1 MMEPHLNDTSPSG
14 EPRWMG
20 RVERMLGALAAH
32 NHQRPVVALL
42 LALLLA
48 VGGGL
53 LARGL
58 HLNAN
63 LVDLLPSSFESVQD
77 LRELEQRFGA
87 LGWVAVMGEGG
98 DAESLKRFADDLA
111 PKLEALPGI
120 RFVEVQRPG
129 AFFRDRA
136 LYFLSEADLR
146 EVHRRLEARLKWEQA
161 RANPL
166 YVPLVDETPPS
177 LDFSD
182 LEAKY
187 AGGAGLRMSSSQ
199 GDYYLDADQRRV
211 VLLAKPDTTS
221 ADLGFSRKVTDE
233 VRGLLASE
241 DLSKYGPGF
250 KAAITGT
257 FQKKLDQQ
265 KQIARDIGVASALA
279 TALMLLYLLFHF
291 RSALAVGMVLTP
303 VGAGLAWTYGL
314 VALAFGE
321 VNLLTGFLGAILGG
335 LGVEHG
341 IHLLGRYLHL
351 RGEGRTSVDAT
362 RESFTHTGGAAL
374 VSALVAALT
383 FFVLGTSRFR
393 AFHEFGIIAGVGM
406 VVLIAAYV
414 LVLPAMLGLASRLG
428 WKPRRASVTTSR
440 SPMGN
445 MLLRR
450 RNLVAGVSAVMLL
463 GLLSQTGRVRFD
475 FDFGSLEDQDL
486 PSFVLDREVNR
497 LIGYSQS
504 PVVVLTRTP
513 EEEQAMVERLH
524 ARQRERGADSTID
537 FVASLS
543 SLVPADQPQ
552 KQRVLQDIGTLLE
565 RVPMDRLDARQRE
578 QVAALREQ
586 AASPPFTRADLPPSV
601 RQQFVGREGKP
612 GGFVMVYPSVDQSD
626 GKAVR
631 ALARE
636 IRGVG
641 TPDGT
646 RVSAAG
652 ESMVMADILDMVTHE
667 APLILGGT
675 TLAVLLA
682 MWLTLGGLR
691 IALLCMAPTV
701 VSLVALL
708 GLMPLLGLEFNYLNI
723 LVIPI
728 LIGTTVD
735 AGVHLLTRLSSPGND
750 FVSVYSETGKAIC
763 GGLLTSAMGFGALFL
778 ADHPGLNSIGAL
790 ANLGFATNLLVMLV
804 AFPALLLMLSQRR
817 LRRHP
822 VRKDTQESKPPRRT
836 ERGEPTHA
844 N

>member
-1 MMEPHLNDTSPSG
+1 MGAHPNDTTPPG

-20 RVERMLGALAAH
+20 RVERALGAMAAH
-32 NHQRPVVALL
+32 NHRRPVVALL

-48 VGGGL
+48 ATGGFF
-53 LARGL
+53 ARGL

-63 LVDLLPSSFESVQD
+63 LVDLLPSSFQSVQD
-77 LRELEQRFGA
+77 LRELERRFGA
-87 LGWVAVMGEGG
+87 LGWVAVVGEGA
-98 DAESLKRFADDLA
+98 DPESLKRFADDLA

-120 RFVEVQRPG
+120 RFVESQRPG

-136 LYFLSEADLR
+136 LYFLSEEDLR
-146 EVHRRLEARLKWEQA
+146 EVHRRLEARLQWEQQQ
-161 RANPL
+161 ANPL
-166 YVPLVDETPPS
+166 YVPLVEEEPPS

-187 AGGAGLRMSSSQ
+187 AGGAGQRLSTRE
-199 GDYYLDADQRRV
+199 GDYYLDEGQRRI

-233 VRGLLASE
+233 VRGLLAAQ
-241 DLSKYGPGF
+241 DLSKYGAGF
-250 KAAITGT
+250 KVGITGT

-265 KQIARDIGVASALA
+265 QQIARDIGMASAVA
-279 TALMLLYLLFHF
+279 TTLMLLYLLFHF
-291 RSALAVGMVLTP
+291 RSALAVGLVLTP

-314 VALAFGE
+314 VALVFGE

-335 LGVEHG
+335 LGLEHG

-351 RGEGRTSVDAT
+351 RGEGHTSESST
-362 RESFTHTGGAAL
+362 RASFTHTGGAAL

-393 AFHEFGIIAGVGM
+393 AFREFGVIAGVGM

-414 LVLPAMLGLASRLG
+414 LVLPALLGLASRWG
-428 WKPRRASVTTSR
+428 WTPRRASVTTAR
-440 SPMGN
+440 APMGHL
-445 MLLRR
+445 LLRR
-450 RNLVAGVSAVMLL
+450 RHVVTAVSAVLLL

-486 PSFVLDREVNR
+486 PSFTLDREVNR

-504 PVVVLTRTP
+504 PVVVLTQSP
-513 EEEQAMVERLH
+513 EEEQAMVERLQ
-524 ARQRERGADSTID
+524 ARQRERGKDSTID

-543 SLVPADQPQ
+543 SLVPEDQPR
-552 KQRVLQDIGTLLE
+552 KQRVLQDISRLLE
-565 RVPMDRLDARQRE
+565 RVPEDGLEARQRA
-578 QVAALREQ
+578 QVASLRRQ
-586 AASPPFTRADLPPSV
+586 AAAPPFTRDDLPPSV
-601 RQQFVGREGKP
+601 QQQFLGRQGAP
-612 GGFVMVYPSVDQSD
+612 GSFVMVYPSVEQSD
-626 GKAVR
+626 GMAVR
-631 ALARE
+631 TLARE
-636 IRGVG
+636 VRGAG
-641 TPDGT
+641 TPDGS

-652 ESMVMADILDMVTHE
+652 ESMVLADILDMVTHE
-667 APLILGGT
+667 APRILGVT

-701 VSLVALL
+701 LSLVALL

-735 AGVHLLTRLSSPGND
+735 AGVHLLTRLSSPGQD

-790 ANLGFATNLLVMLV
+790 ANLGFATNLLIMLV
-804 AFPALLLMLSQRR
+804 AFPALLLVLSERR
-817 LRRHP
+817 LKRHP
-822 VRKDTQESKPPRRT
+822 ARKEAQKPEPPRRSG
-836 ERGEPTHA
+836 RGEPTHA
-844 N
+844 S

>member
-1 MMEPHLNDTSPSG
+1 
-14 EPRWMG
+14 MG
-20 RVERMLGALAAH
+20 RVERALGAMAAH
-32 NHQRPVVALL
+32 NHRRPVVALL
-42 LALLLA
+42 LALVLAA
-48 VGGGL
+48 VGGL
-53 LARGL
+53 LSRGL

-63 LVDLLPSSFESVQD
+63 LVDLLPPSFESVQD

-87 LGWVAVMGEGG
+87 LGWVAVVGEGG
-98 DAESLKRFADDLA
+98 DAESLRRFADDLA

-120 RFVEVQRPG
+120 RFVEVKRPG

-136 LYFLSEADLR
+136 LYFLSEPDLEDVR
-146 EVHRRLEARLKWEQA
+146 RRLDARIQWEQQQ
-161 RANPL
+161 ANPL
-166 YVPLVDETPPS
+166 FVPLVDEAPPS

-187 AGGAGLRMSSSQ
+187 AGGAGQRLSSSQ

-221 ADLGFSRKVTDE
+221 ANLGFSRKVTDE
-233 VRGLLASE
+233 VRGLLSAQ

-250 KAAITGT
+250 KVDVTGT

-265 KQIARDIGVASALA
+265 KQIARDIAVSSAVA

-291 RSALAVGMVLTP
+291 RGALAVGLVLTP

-314 VALAFGE
+314 VALVFGE

-335 LGVEHG
+335 LGMEHG

-351 RGEGRTSVDAT
+351 RGEGHTSEEAT
-362 RESFTHTGGAAL
+362 RTSFTHTGGAAL
-374 VSALVAALT
+374 ISAAVAALT
-383 FFVLGTSRFR
+383 FFVLGTSRFL
-393 AFHEFGIIAGVGM
+393 AFREFGAIAGAGM

-414 LVLPAMLGLASRLG
+414 LVLPGLLGLVSRLG
-428 WKPRRASVTTSR
+428 WKPHRAAITTAR
-440 SPMGN
+440 SPMGH
-445 MLLRR
+445 LLQRR
-450 RNLVAGVSAVMLL
+450 RLGITLLSAVLL
-463 GLLSQTGRVRFD
+463 LTLLSQTGRVRFD

-497 LIGYSQS
+497 LVGYSQT

-524 ARQRERGADSTID
+524 AQQRERGKDSTID

-543 SLVPADQPQ
+543 SLVPPEQPR
-552 KQRVLQDIGTLLE
+552 KQRVLQDISRLLE
-565 RVPMDRLDARQRE
+565 RVPGDRLDARQRE
-578 QVAALREQ
+578 QVEALRKQ
-586 AASPPFTRADLPPSV
+586 AAAPPFTRADLPPSV
-601 RQQFVGREGKP
+601 RQQFVGRQGAP
-612 GGFVMVYPSVDQSD
+612 GGFVMVYPAVDQSD

-636 IRGVG
+636 IRGAG
-641 TPDGT
+641 TPAGT
-646 RVSAAG
+646 RVAAAG

-701 VSLVALL
+701 VSLLALL
-708 GLMPLLGLEFNYLNI
+708 GLMPLLGMAFNYLNV

-735 AGVHLLTRLSSPGND
+735 AGVHLLTRLASPGND

-763 GGLLTSAMGFGALFL
+763 GGLLTSAMGFGALLL

-790 ANLGFATNLLVMLV
+790 AILGFATNLLVMLV
-804 AFPALLLMLSQRR
+804 AFPALLLVLSERR

-822 VRKDTQESKPPRRT
+822 TPKDSQESGPPRRSK
-836 ERGEPTHA
+836 RGEPTHA
-844 N
+844 S

>member
-1 MMEPHLNDTSPSG
+1 
-14 EPRWMG
+14 MG

-32 NHQRPVVALL
+32 THQRPVVALL
-42 LALLLA
+42 LALVLA

-77 LRELEQRFGA
+77 LHELEQRFGA
-87 LGWVAVMGEGG
+87 LGWVAVVGEGG
-98 DAESLKRFADDLA
+98 DPESLKRFANDLA

-136 LYFLSEADLR
+136 LYFLSEEDLQ
-146 EVHRRLEARLKWEQA
+146 EVHRRLEARLKWEQQ

-166 YVPLVDETPPS
+166 YVPLVEEEPPS

-199 GDYYLDADQRRV
+199 GDYYLDASQRRV

-233 VRGLLASE
+233 VRELLASE
-241 DLSKYGPGF
+241 DLSRYGPGF

-265 KQIARDIGVASALA
+265 KQIARDIGVASAVA

-351 RGEGRTSVDAT
+351 RGEGHTSVDAT
-362 RESFTHTGGAAL
+362 RASFTHTGGAAL
-374 VSALVAALT
+374 VSALVAAIT

-414 LVLPAMLGLASRLG
+414 LVLPAMLGLAARLG
-428 WKPRRASVTTSR
+428 WKPRRASVTTTR
-440 SPMGN
+440 SPMGHL
-445 MLLRR
+445 LLRR
-450 RNLVAGVSAVMLL
+450 RHVITVMSAVVLL

-497 LIGYSQS
+497 LIGYSQT

-524 ARQRERGADSTID
+524 ARQRERGKDSTID

-543 SLVPADQPQ
+543 SLVPEDQPR
-552 KQRVLQDIGTLLE
+552 KQRVLQDIGRLLE
-565 RVPMDRLDARQRE
+565 RVPEDRLDAKQRE
-578 QVAALREQ
+578 QVAVLREQ
-586 AASPPFTRADLPPSV
+586 AAAPPFTRADLPPSV
-601 RQQFVGREGKP
+601 RQQFVGREGAP
-612 GGFVMVYPSVDQSD
+612 GGFVMVYPAVDQSD
-626 GKAVR
+626 GMAVR

-641 TPDGT
+641 TPDST

-804 AFPALLLMLSQRR
+804 AFPALLLMLSERR

-822 VRKDTQESKPPRRT
+822 GRKDSQETKPPRPT
-836 ERGEPTHA
+836 GRGEPTHA
-844 N
+844 S